1 MLNAK
6 NNAET
11 ILSASINSS
20 VTSLTVA
27 DASVLPVVPF
37 VITIDNEIMTV
48 TNVVGNVLTV
58 TRGAEST
65 VPTSHLAGVPVENRW
80 TAGMYDDLVDRGSSN
95 PFPSMPYIGSAPI
108 IESGSNANG
117 RYIKYEDGTMICT
130 KILSLSATSTNHYYS
145 LNETL
150 AATFIYDE
158 ANSNIPIVS
167 IAAYNSQ
174 YATNSVNGMAQA
186 SGYAISS
193 TALRWGLVFPANIT
207 SGVIK
212 VSIIAIGRWK

>member
-65 VPTSHLAGVPVENRW
+65 TPAGHLAGVPVENRW
-80 TAGMYDDLVDRGSSN
+80 TAGMHKEIVDDFTSHLAE
-95 PFPSMPYIGSAPI
+95 SANKHI
-108 IESGSNANG
+108 TESGSNANG
-117 RYIKYEDGTMICT
+117 RYIKFDDGTMECWY
-130 KILSLSATSTNHYYS
+130 SATVNDQALTD
-145 LNETL
+145 LL
-150 AATFIYDE
+150 AAPIYTGSRIWTYPASFVGEYPTVVAGTYRYGSGGGWGSCWSVGLTNATMRCYDF
-158 ANSNIPIVS
+158 ASR
-167 IAAYNSQ
+167 AAGTDTLIGFY
-174 YATNSVNGMAQA
+174 
-186 SGYAISS
+186 
-193 TALRWGLVFPANIT
+193 
-207 SGVIK
+207 
-212 VSIIAIGRWK
+212 AIGRWK